1 MSKSSSAFPGPDK
14 YELGLSKREYAAIL
28 ILQGLASLGTSN
40 GQLPSVVDAV
50 NLADRL
56 FKQLDNTGPST

>member
-28 ILQGLASLGTSN
+28 ILQGLASNTPN
-40 GQLPSVVDAV
+40 GMIPSVSDAV
-50 NLADRL
+50 GLADRL